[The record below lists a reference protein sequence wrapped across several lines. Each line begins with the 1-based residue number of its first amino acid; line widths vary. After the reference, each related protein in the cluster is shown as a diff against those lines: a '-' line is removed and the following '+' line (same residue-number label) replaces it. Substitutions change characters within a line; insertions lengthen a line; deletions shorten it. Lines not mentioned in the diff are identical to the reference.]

1 MASKATRKPKGTNA
15 AKPSIPR
22 KKRSCRSDRIH
33 SFVLSPEDSERW
45 KKTVEFLGDLE
56 DYKPA
61 NTYEELA
68 CLTPEEIED
77 LPRLS
82 ENQAFMVELLLA
94 PPDADSV
101 ECLWAA
107 KFRYHAREYLTRYAI
122 NAGKLPPNFGVPEL
136 LLWMQKSGLPLTAK
150 GQDMAVDGLT
160 QPPRHDAGDA
170 AAELGADAD
179 TALAEMAQ
187 RVLCVLVDKKTG
199 PNNRLPRE
207 RIADALQEAT
217 GRDGL
222 SGEALKYSLETL
234 KARGLADVK
243 TSRGGGYWATEL
255 GYRVASGIPRKQ
267 IPKQD

>member
-1 MASKATRKPKGTNA
+1 MSTSKTRKPKGKSA

-56 DYKPA
+56 GYKPA

-68 CLTPEEIED
+68 CLTPGKIED

-82 ENQAFMVELLLA
+82 DNQAFMVKLLIA

-107 KFRYHAREYLTRYAI
+107 KFKYHAREYLTRYAI
-122 NAGKLPPNFGVPEL
+122 NAGKLSPNFGVPEL
-136 LLWMQKSGLPLTAK
+136 LLWVQKNGLPLTAK
-150 GQDMAVDGLT
+150 GLDVAAKGLDGAV
-160 QPPRHDAGDA
+160 
-170 AAELGADAD
+170 ADP
-179 TALAEMAQ
+179 ALAEMAQ
-187 RVLCVLVDKKTG
+187 CVLCILVDNKTG
-199 PNNRLPRE
+199 PNNRLSRE
-207 RIADALQEAT
+207 RIADVLQEVT
-217 GRDGL
+217 GKDGV
-222 SGEALKYSLETL
+222 SGEALRYSLETL

-243 TSRGGGYWATEL
+243 TNRGGGYWATEL
-255 GYRVASGIPRKQ
+255 GYQVASGIPRKQ
-267 IPKQD
+267 IPGQD